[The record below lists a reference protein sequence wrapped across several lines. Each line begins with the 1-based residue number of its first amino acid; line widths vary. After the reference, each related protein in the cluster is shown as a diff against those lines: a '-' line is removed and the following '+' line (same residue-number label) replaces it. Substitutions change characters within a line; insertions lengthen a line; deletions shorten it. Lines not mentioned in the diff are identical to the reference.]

1 MLKPRNL
8 IFIIIFSFFITS
20 CSKNITK
27 TSSINEKN
35 LDLQVLETYEEGLN
49 SLKEGDVLFAAK
61 KFNEVE
67 ILYPQS
73 EWAPKSSLMAA
84 YSYYSQDYY
93 EDAILE
99 LQRYLKTYPVHKH
112 KDYAYYILALSYY
125 EQIADEKKDFRSISI
140 AKENFDYLINN
151 FPDTDYASDAKF
163 KIDLINDILASKE
176 IYLGRYYLERKKWIP
191 AINRFRNVI
200 DFYDTTIFTEEA
212 LYRLVEVHYMLGLKN
227 ESMKYAKTLG
237 YNYESSE
244 WYERSYSF
252 FDKKYKL
259 NKKNKKKKSIVK
271 KFKSFFE

>member
-99 LQRYLKTYPVHKH
+99 LQRYLKTYPFHKH

-151 FPDTDYASDAKF
+151 FPDTEYASDAKF

-227 ESMKYAKTLG
+227 EAMKYAKTLG